1 MSPTG
6 RNLDA
11 IWAEFDKI
19 APNKAKCRSCQYECA
34 PLVDRL
40 KKHFS
45 KVHAS
50 EQGSGTAK
58 DVKKNDIFDKNSDF
72 STFFSICQFITRKN
86 DVLNV

>member
-1 MSPTG
+1 MFGIFSDKFWMSATG
-6 RNLDA
+6 QKLDA

-45 KVHAS
+45 KVHSS
-50 EQGSGTAK
+50 ELTSK
-58 DVKKNDIFDKNSDF
+58 YFK
-72 STFFSICQFITRKN
+72 
-86 DVLNV
+86 L